1 MGNKI
6 STYTAITTL
15 ANGDLLD
22 ISKDMGA
29 STYAT
34 RKITYANLLTEL
46 NTDLTFPVSSNLGN
60 ANLTADN
67 AARTYTLAGT
77 STESLAFLNGSAAEI
92 LKLKGDRTILFGGYT
107 TNGFV
112 KTSAGTGLITVSTQ
126 VSATEGGTGRSSWTA
141 NALPY
146 ISATNTFG
154 EILAGTNGNV
164 LTMVAGVPSWAA
176 ISAPNLGSANLT
188 SSDDARTF
196 TLKTGTTATQ
206 NFQIKNSAGKVGYY
220 FDGANS
226 IAFRTT
232 SFNSTYGGS
241 FTNFNI
247 GESANPVAM
256 AIHLDSVSNSQYY
269 AYRHFA
275 ASKVLMNVEAR
286 GAYQWFNQTSNSN
299 TDIEFTLYG
308 NGARIV
314 TNSPVSLAWQT
325 GYAHYYNGIVQARI
339 YTTNQYHGQIDLSNS
354 SGTVKAVLSSSRSGS
369 EAVWFAD
376 GLVLGGTR
384 GRSATPFFD
393 VMGSGSTSATTTALF
408 QNSSSS
414 TVAEFKDDLTSSFG
428 GVVTAPQIINT
439 PNVISVTSNA
449 GTITRAYRENKFTNS
464 SAAAMTI
471 TMSTTGALDGD
482 VVRVRIYD
490 FSAAAQTISWVNTE
504 NSTIT
509 VPTTSNG
516 STTLPLTV
524 GFQYNSATSK
534 WRCIGSV

>member
-34 RKITYANLLTEL
+34 RKITYANLLVEL
-46 NTDLTFPVSSNLGN
+46 TADLAISSSNLGN

-67 AARTYTLAGT
+67 VVRTYTLAGT
-77 STESLAFLNGSAAEI
+77 STEYLAFLNGSAAEI
-92 LKLKGDRTILFGGYT
+92 LKLKGDRTILIGGYT

-126 VSATEGGTGRSSWTA
+126 VAATEGGTGISSYTTGDI
-141 NALPY
+141 LY
-146 ISATNTFG
+146 SSSTNT
-154 EILAGTNGNV
+154 LAKLAAGTNGHI
-164 LTMVAGVPSWAA
+164 LTLAGGVPTWAA
-176 ISAPNLGSANLT
+176 ASNLGGSNLT

-256 AIHLDSVSNSQYY
+256 AIHLDSVGNSQYY

-275 ASKVLMNVEAR
+275 ASNVLMNVDAR
-286 GAYQWFNQTSNSN
+286 GIYQWFSQTSNSN
-299 TDIEFTLYG
+299 VDIQHNLYS
-308 NGARIV
+308 NTERIV
-314 TNSPVSLAWQT
+314 TTAYNLNVWTKHFAAYAEGSINALIDSMGSNTSPQ
-325 GYAHYYNGIVQARI
+325 GGRI
-339 YTTNQYHGQIDLSNS
+339 ILSNG
-354 SGTVKAVLSSSRSGS
+354 SGTAKLVLSANRTHGAA
-369 EAVWFAD
+369 EPTWLGEGAQV
-376 GLVLGGTR
+376 GGTR
-384 GRSATPFFD
+384 GSINASALLD
-393 VMGSGSTSATTTALF
+393 LQSTTQGLGLPSMTTAQKNAIASPRAGLLVF
-408 QNSSSS
+408 D
-414 TVAEFKDDLTSSFG
+414 DDLN
-428 GVVTAPQIINT
+428 QI
-439 PNVISVTSNA
+439 S
-449 GTITRAYRENKFTNS
+449 YY
-464 SAAAMTI
+464 
-471 TMSTTGALDGD
+471 TGA
-482 VVRVRIYD
+482 
-490 FSAAAQTISWVNTE
+490 AWVN
-504 NSTIT
+504 
-509 VPTTSNG
+509 
-516 STTLPLTV
+516 L
-524 GFQYNSATSK
+524 
-534 WRCIGSV
+534 